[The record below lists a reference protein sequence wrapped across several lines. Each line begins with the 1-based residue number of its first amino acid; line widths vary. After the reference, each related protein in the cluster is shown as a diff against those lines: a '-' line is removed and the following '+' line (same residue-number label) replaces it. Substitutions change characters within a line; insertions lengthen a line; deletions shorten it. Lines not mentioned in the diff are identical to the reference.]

1 MVRRWRCIKG
11 ARGRV
16 TRCLIKPRH
25 APLKPAKWPVFLRPA
40 CGRFSGALV
49 SQRIAQYLRH
59 RAAARA
65 AVYGYRAAMPNP
77 ARGARPVFRGARAG
91 VSQQGHRF
99 AVRGLLFVACMYIHA
114 VRGHRPPATGH
125 RPPANDSRPT
135 SHAARVLGAWHVVRA
150 RGAGASPS
158 AVFGRGSRFA
168 ARDPRGAAA
177 LEERRPWPD
186 FAQTIT
192 TKIVLSVS
200 RGTCLAKSTPLK
212 AESKLPKNFCKF
224 KYF

>member
-125 RPPANDSRPT
+125 RPTIRGQRFT
-135 SHAARVLGAWHVVRA
+135 RHACWA
-150 RGAGASPS
+150 RGTWCARGGRGRVPARFSGA
-158 AVFGRGSRFA
+158 VRGSRRAIRA
-168 ARDPRGAAA
+168 ARPR
-177 LEERRPWPD
+177 W
-186 FAQTIT
+186 
-192 TKIVLSVS
+192 
-200 RGTCLAKSTPLK
+200 KSEGLGPISHK
-212 AESKLPKNFCKF
+212 QSPPK
-224 KYF
+224 